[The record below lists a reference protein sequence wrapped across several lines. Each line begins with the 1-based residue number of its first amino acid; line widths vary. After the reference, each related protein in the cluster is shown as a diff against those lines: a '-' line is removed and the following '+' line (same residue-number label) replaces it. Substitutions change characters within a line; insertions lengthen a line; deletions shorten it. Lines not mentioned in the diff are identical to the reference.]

1 MPPPIISPLSSQ
13 QAISVQEVAKTP
25 QTTPIMPLVTGES
38 LDVHV
43 LGYDR
48 DNKVLLQIKTSI
60 LAAESQ
66 LPLQVGEKLTVRV
79 DQLRPSIILRV
90 IAPED
95 SDISKANESLKMYR
109 ANPTALRDMI
119 ITVKNFFSGEN
130 LKELSNLISNQNI
143 QAIHKVLDQII
154 ISKTNISNPLFL
166 KDYITA
172 LGLILESGLMKALT
186 AQALTEDDKSGQ
198 TLKETLLKLSS
209 ELRALQAAPNSRDF
223 DSQQKIKQLSDF
235 VDHSLSVIES
245 LQIVNVLA
253 QEQDNLFT
261 LQIPFQCPDAIRMQN
276 IFIETDRE
284 KSGHDLGK
292 QYRIV
297 LFLDMDALGE
307 VAVDAGIRDGNLQC
321 TIKCEN
327 QGILDFMSA
336 LLPELQDGLAGIGY
350 SASFVQFTLDKDLRA
365 WKLDFLSDHRL
376 FSQNSIDLC
385 V

>member
-1 MPPPIISPLSSQ
+1 MPSPIISPQSSQ
-13 QAISVQEVAKTP
+13 QTISVQEVSKTS
-25 QTTPIMPLVTGES
+25 QITPIIPLDSGEN
-38 LDVHV
+38 LDIRV

-48 DNKVLLQIKTSI
+48 DNKVLLQIKNFT

-66 LPLQVGEKLTVRV
+66 LPLRVGEKLTVRV
-79 DQLRPSIILRV
+79 DQLHPSVVLRV
-90 IAPED
+90 ITPED
-95 SDISKANESLKMYR
+95 SDISRVNESLRMYR
-109 ANPTALRDMI
+109 SNPTALRDMI
-119 ITVKNFFSGEN
+119 ITVKNFFSGAN
-130 LKELSNLISNQNI
+130 LKELSNLISGQSI
-143 QAIHKVLDQII
+143 QAIHKVLEHII
-154 ISKTNISNPLFL
+154 ISKTNVSNSLFL

-172 LGLILESGLMKALT
+172 LGLILESGLMKAIT
-186 AQALTEDDKSGQ
+186 ARALPENDKSSQ

-209 ELRALQAAPNSRDF
+209 ELRALQAAPDSSDL

-253 QEQDNLFT
+253 QEQDNLYT
-261 LQIPFQCPDAIRMQN
+261 LQIPFQCPDTIRMQN

-284 KSGHDLGK
+284 KNGHDPGK

-307 VAVDAGIRDGNLQC
+307 VAVDAGIRDGSLRC

-327 QGILDFMSA
+327 QGVLDFMSA

-350 SASFVQFTLDKDLRA
+350 ASYVQCTLDKDLRA
-365 WKLDFLSDHRL
+365 WELDFLSDHRL
-376 FSQNSIDLC
+376 FSQNSIDLSI
-385 V
+385 